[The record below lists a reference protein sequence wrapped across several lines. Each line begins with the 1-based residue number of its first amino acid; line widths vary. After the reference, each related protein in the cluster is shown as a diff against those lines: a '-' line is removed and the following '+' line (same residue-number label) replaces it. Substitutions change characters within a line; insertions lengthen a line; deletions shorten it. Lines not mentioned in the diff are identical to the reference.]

1 MIYLDN
7 SSTSLI
13 KPDVVAKTLYEAVA
27 SRKFS
32 NPSRGFYDE
41 AINSSQAVYDVRE
54 TIADFFGIEDPLNI
68 AFTANITTSLN
79 LVLSSLFKKGDHLI
93 TSLTEHNSVL
103 RPLYQLEDRGVE
115 LSFIDIDDNFNLKLE
130 ELDKYLRENTK
141 AIVITAESNVSGAI
155 TDLDY
160 LYDFAIDHD
169 LLLIIDGAQAAG
181 TVKIKFNE
189 RKYPRIIF
197 CITGHKAL
205 FGPSGTGAII
215 DLSGEKFKNV
225 FTGGSGVNSFDRYN
239 PVDMPDVFEYGTI
252 NFHSIIALGA
262 GVKFIDEVGIDKV
275 SAKIHCLR
283 KKLFCD
289 IKDIPGIK
297 LYSNEKDTSIVS
309 FNYKDYASSE
319 ISEKLYKMSK
329 IASRGGIHCA
339 PLFHE
344 RVGTKNQGI
353 VRLSLSYFNNED
365 EIDKTI
371 ETIDIRTIEELDIE
385 VLKIKSTDDKGEDLK
400 EEMTNKEIY
409 QEMRDGKFFKT
420 SQITYYEYLQKFED
434 LASKGISFICI
445 TLSSGMSGT
454 FQNACM
460 AKREIEEKYP
470 VKIEVI
476 DSLAASVGFGQI
488 TYFAGLAAKN
498 GASFEE
504 VVSLV
509 KFLVKNTK
517 HIFTVFD
524 LKYLYEGGR
533 VSRTKARISSV
544 LNIFPIL
551 EVDEEGK
558 IYVSEI
564 VRGKNK
570 SYRRMVEIISENS
583 TADGRDRVFPVYADD
598 KEILNPLISK
608 LEKENYNKFLSL
620 EIGQTIAAHVGPD
633 ICGLGYLAENIPEE
647 FKKYL
652 D

>member
-27 SRKFS
+27 SKKFS

-41 AINSSQAVYDVRE
+41 AINSSQAVYDTRE
-54 TIADFFGIEDPLNI
+54 ILADFFGIEDPLNI
-68 AFTANITTSLN
+68 SFTANITTSLN
-79 LVLSSLFKKGDHLI
+79 LVLSSLFKKGDHII

-141 AIVITAESNVSGAI
+141 AIVITAESNVSGAM

-169 LLLIIDGAQAAG
+169 LLVIIDGAQAAG

-225 FTGGSGVNSFDRYN
+225 FTGGSGVNSFDRFN

-262 GVKFIDEVGIDKV
+262 GVKFIDEVGIDEV
-275 SAKIHCLR
+275 SGKIHDLR
-283 KKLFCD
+283 KKLFWA

-371 ETIDIRTIEELDIE
+371 ETIKM
-385 VLKIKSTDDKGEDLK
+385 LK
-400 EEMTNKEIY
+400 
-409 QEMRDGKFFKT
+409 
-420 SQITYYEYLQKFED
+420 
-434 LASKGISFICI
+434 
-445 TLSSGMSGT
+445 
-454 FQNACM
+454 
-460 AKREIEEKYP
+460 
-470 VKIEVI
+470 
-476 DSLAASVGFGQI
+476 
-488 TYFAGLAAKN
+488 
-498 GASFEE
+498 
-504 VVSLV
+504 
-509 KFLVKNTK
+509 
-517 HIFTVFD
+517 
-524 LKYLYEGGR
+524 
-533 VSRTKARISSV
+533 
-544 LNIFPIL
+544 
-551 EVDEEGK
+551 
-558 IYVSEI
+558 
-564 VRGKNK
+564 
-570 SYRRMVEIISENS
+570 
-583 TADGRDRVFPVYADD
+583 
-598 KEILNPLISK
+598 
-608 LEKENYNKFLSL
+608 
-620 EIGQTIAAHVGPD
+620 
-633 ICGLGYLAENIPEE
+633 
-647 FKKYL
+647 
-652 D
+652 